1 MSSRCRHVARK
12 RTFNFWL
19 AFAVFLVVGR
29 AGADE
34 AAAVPLREALPRSA
48 SECDADHLGRINVAA
63 QRLDQWAA
71 SLAEFRQNSPATE
84 LLRRVE
90 SLAAVQREIDQRIDQ
105 FLDLRTQFAALPD
118 DSRRRDLV
126 RAFLSIGTRLV
137 NLSGRLRHAS
147 VDVID
152 NVAVALSAD
161 LRDLARLVDLLHRH
175 ENAVGA
181 AVMAPFLVDPPRNN
195 AEGLQ
200 PIPVSL
206 KLAILRVIAQSGAVQ
221 TLPTVAAI
229 ARAPDARAEIVIA
242 AAETLRALGLPQDP
256 LPDQDPTLPKPAITA
271 GELYSIVSRLRIA
284 RRRDDFARRRADLLA
299 SLDLQRQKGLSE
311 DEYRL
316 GRHVI
321 RPGDWLL
328 MRNPSPY
335 NLFSDLSPGLFTH
348 VGVVTAVTAAD
359 GKRRLVVVDLP
370 ERGTNIPATN
380 VDLFV
385 QRTLNY
391 VILRHADPQAA
402 AKMAAVAASVVGN
415 ESQFDLNFRTERVAE
430 LKGRSLA
437 GIKINTYC
445 AGLLLLCA
453 QETEHDR
460 SAFFPLPDRCAGG
473 RTKENL
479 ARLGVSIPDG
489 FLSPTGP
496 LFSSQLTIAAR
507 RPPMYSPAREIEQAI
522 FDHFAAGL
530 QDRELSGSWDEYH
543 ALRIK
548 LAESAKK
555 SPLLAKALARAAG
568 VNEEMD
574 LVSAAKTAAIVET
587 LDEAAFSASRQFAAA
602 WEAFMRPQANLS
614 ASDEIKK
621 RHPELWQKRQEGAI
635 TLRVLRQSLIA
646 HYTAQGQSEV
656 DRRLFSPD
664 SK

>member
-1 MSSRCRHVARK
+1 MARK
-12 RTFNFWL
+12 RTFILCL
-19 AFAVFLVVGR
+19 ALVAIRAGR

-34 AAAVPLREALPRSA
+34 AATVSLREALPRSA
-48 SECDADHLGRINVAA
+48 SACDADRISRVASA
-63 QRLDQWAA
+63 AERLDHWAA
-71 SLAEFRQNSPATE
+71 GLVEFRQNSPATE
-84 LLRRVE
+84 LFRRVE
-90 SLAAVQREIDQRIDQ
+90 TLATVQREIDQRVEA
-105 FLDLRTQFAALPD
+105 FFAFRTQFAGLSD

-126 RAFLSIGTRLV
+126 RGFLTIATRLV
-137 NLSGRLRHAS
+137 DLSGRLRHTS

-161 LRDLARLVDLLHRH
+161 LRDLANLVDRLHRH
-175 ENAVGA
+175 ESAVGA
-181 AVMAPFLVDPPRNN
+181 SVMAPFLVDPPRNN
-195 AEGLQ
+195 PEGLQ
-200 PIPVSL
+200 PIPVTL
-206 KLAILRVIAQSGAVQ
+206 KLAILRLIASSGAVQ
-221 TLPTVAAI
+221 AMPTVAAI
-229 ARAPDARAEIVIA
+229 ARAPDARPEIVIA

-256 LPDQDPTLPKPAITA
+256 LPDQDSTLPKPVITA
-271 GELYSIVSRLRIA
+271 GELHAIVSRVRMG
-284 RRRDDFARRRADLLA
+284 RRRDDLARRHAELLA
-299 SLDLQRQKGLSE
+299 SLDLSRQKGLAE

-316 GRHVI
+316 GGQVV

-348 VGVVTAVTAAD
+348 VGVITAITPAD

-370 ERGTNIPATN
+370 ERGARILATN

-391 VILRHADPQAA
+391 MILRHADPRAA
-402 AKMAAVAASVVGN
+402 ATMAAVAAGVVGN
-415 ESQFDLNFRTERVAE
+415 ESQFDLNFRTERVAA
-430 LKGRSLA
+430 LKGRPLA
-437 GIKINTYC
+437 GAKINTYC

-453 QETEHDR
+453 QETEYQRDTY
-460 SAFFPLPDRCAGG
+460 FPLPDRCAGG

-496 LFSSQLTIAAR
+496 FFSSQLAIAAR
-507 RPPMYSPAREIEQAI
+507 RPPMYSPAREIEQSV

-530 QDRELSGSWDEYH
+530 MDRRLSGSWDEYH

-548 LAESAKK
+548 LAESARKN
-555 SPLLAKALARAAG
+555 PLLAKALAKAAG

-587 LDEAAFSASRQFAAA
+587 LDEAAFSASRQFSAA
-602 WEAFMRPQANLS
+602 WEAFMRPQANPA
-614 ASDEIKK
+614 ASDEVKK
-621 RHPELWQKRQEGAI
+621 RHPELWGKRQQGDI
-635 TLRVLRQSLIA
+635 TLRDLRQALIA
-646 HYTAQGQSEV
+646 YYTAQGQSEV

>member
-1 MSSRCRHVARK
+1 VVRK
-12 RTFNFWL
+12 RTFNFCF
-19 AFAVFLVVGR
+19 AFAVLFVVGR
-29 AGADE
+29 ARADE
-34 AAAVPLREALPRSA
+34 AALVRLREALPRSA
-48 SECDADHLGRINVAA
+48 SECDGDRLSRVAKA
-63 QRLDQWAA
+63 AGRLDQWAA
-71 SLAEFRQNSPATE
+71 SLAEFRQNSPVTE

-90 SLAAVQREIDQRIDQ
+90 SLAAVQGEVDQHVGR
-105 FLDLRTQFAALPD
+105 FLDLRGQFAALPD
-118 DSRRRDLV
+118 DPRRRDLV
-126 RAFLSIGTRLV
+126 RSFLSIATRMV
-137 NLSGRLRHAS
+137 DLSGRLRHAS

-161 LRDLARLVDLLHRH
+161 LGDLARLVDLLHRH
-175 ENAVGA
+175 ESAVGA

-206 KLAILRVIAQSGAVQ
+206 KLAILRLVAQTGAVQ
-221 TLPTVAAI
+221 TLPTIAGI
-229 ARAPDARAEIVIA
+229 ARAPDARPEIVIA
-242 AAETLRALGLPQDP
+242 AAETIRALGVPQDP
-256 LPDQDPTLPKPAITA
+256 LADQDPALPKPAITA
-271 GELYSIVSRLRIA
+271 GELYTIVSRLRIV
-284 RRRDDFARRRADLLA
+284 RRRDEVARRRADLLA
-299 SLDLQRQKGLSE
+299 SLDVLRQKGLSE

-316 GRHVI
+316 GRHII

-348 VGVVTAVTAAD
+348 VGVVTAITAAD

-370 ERGTNIPATN
+370 ERGTQIPATN

-391 VILRHADPQAA
+391 VILRHTDPRAA
-402 AKMAAVAASVVGN
+402 AKMATVAASVIGN
-415 ESQFDLNFRTERVAE
+415 ESQFDLNFRTERVAA
-430 LKGRSLA
+430 LA
-437 GIKINTYC
+437 GRPLAGAKINTYC

-453 QETEHDR
+453 QETEHRRDT
-460 SAFFPLPDRCAGG
+460 FFPLPDRCAGG

-496 LFSSQLTIAAR
+496 LFSSQFAIAAR
-507 RPPMYSPAREIEQAI
+507 RPPMYSPAREIEQAV
-522 FDHFAAGL
+522 FDHFAEGL
-530 QDRELSGSWDEYH
+530 QDRSLSGSWDEYQ

-548 LAESAKK
+548 LAESARK

-587 LDEAAFSASRQFAAA
+587 LDEVAFSASRRFAAA
-602 WEAFMRPQANLS
+602 WEAFMRPQANLP
-614 ASDEIKK
+614 ASDDIKK
-621 RHPELWQKRQEGAI
+621 RHPELWQKRQGGAI
-635 TLRVLRQSLIA
+635 TLGDLRRSLIA
-646 HYTAQGQSEV
+646 FYTDEGQSEV
-656 DRRLFSPD
+656 DRRLFSHG